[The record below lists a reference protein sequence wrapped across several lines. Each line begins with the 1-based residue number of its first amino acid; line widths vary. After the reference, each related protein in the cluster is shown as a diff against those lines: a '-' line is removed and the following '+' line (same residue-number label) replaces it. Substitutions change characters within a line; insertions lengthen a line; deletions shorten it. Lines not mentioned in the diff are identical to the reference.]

1 VFRYLAVIFPAIVAA
16 GLRRDRRVRRVTP
29 EQADAYAGAVV
40 HIIAAVVGFASYFL
54 LWAAVVWGLMLR
66 NGWAGTRMRHSTI
79 YAMHMTI
86 SLFGLS
92 LGLVHAFA
100 QLAVPNGS
108 VDLIDEFVPF
118 LNANDP
124 VGVGIATL
132 STEIFVAAALAVGMQ
147 KKLGYTRFRAVHSL
161 VYIAFMLIAGHA
173 LISGSDMEYPY
184 AWGSVLGSLIMVI
197 VLWLSTT
204 TWMARTKRARA
215 DQIAARQQSV
225 ETVTVNVDPVRCARF
240 GFCEH
245 EAPEVFQIRGDG
257 RLSYKASVTVDE
269 LNPVIRAVEVCPAR
283 AIVLGKIPSSK
294 LIQRQPPQPV
304 EEEPQMQPQ
313 DYLPQDYPPQDYPT
327 SPGLGPVGPHGRV
340 PSMVG
345 RRRRSTGGRR

>member
-1 VFRYLAVIFPAIVAA
+1 M
-16 GLRRDRRVRRVTP
+16 TP

-40 HIIAAVVGFASYFL
+40 HIIAAVLGFASYFL
-54 LWAAVVWGLMLR
+54 LWLAVVWGLMLR

-86 SLFGLS
+86 SLFGIS
-92 LGLVHAFA
+92 LGLVHAFT

-118 LNANDP
+118 TNALDP
-124 VGVGIATL
+124 VGVGIATIA
-132 STEIFVAAALAVGMQ
+132 TELFVAAALAVGMQ

-161 VYIAFMLIAGHA
+161 VYIAFMLIAAHA
-173 LISGSDMEYPY
+173 LISGSDMSSPL
-184 AWGSVLGSLIMVI
+184 AWGSVLSSLVVVI

-204 TWMARTKRARA
+204 TWMAKTKRARA
-215 DQIAARQQSV
+215 EQLAARQQSV

-245 EAPEVFQIRGDG
+245 EAPNVFQIRGDG

-294 LIQRQPPQPV
+294 LIQRQPVPPV
-304 EEEPQMQPQ
+304 EEEPQVPVLPQEYPQNYPQ
-313 DYLPQDYPPQDYPT
+313 DFPT
-327 SPGLGPVGPHGRV
+327 SPGLGPVGPNGRV